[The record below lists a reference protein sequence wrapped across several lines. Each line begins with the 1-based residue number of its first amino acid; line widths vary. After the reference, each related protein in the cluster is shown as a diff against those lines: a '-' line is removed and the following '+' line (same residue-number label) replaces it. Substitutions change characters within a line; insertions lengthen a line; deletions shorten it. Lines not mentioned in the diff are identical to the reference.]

1 MCQLVRNFPQPPL
14 MLKRLSPVALALAL
28 VLTACETPAPAKSE
42 APPLAQRVNELEHRV
57 ERLEAR
63 PAVQPPLRSK
73 EEIEAHIKSLEA
85 ERAKLRVDYLPQ
97 HPAIR
102 DIDRR
107 LDILNAQLKMAP

>member
-1 MCQLVRNFPQPPL
+1 MYQLVCNFPQRPL
-14 MLKRLSPVALALAL
+14 MLKRPTPVALAIAL
-28 VLTACETPAPAKSE
+28 VLTACETPVPAKRE
-42 APPLAQRVNELEHRV
+42 ASPLAQRVNELEHRV

-73 EEIEAHIKSLEA
+73 DEIEAHIKSLEA
-85 ERAKLRVDYLPQ
+85 ERAKLLVDYLPQ

-107 LDILNAQLKMAP
+107 LDILNTQLKMLP

>member
-1 MCQLVRNFPQPPL
+1 MGEPVRAFPQQSL
-14 MLKRLSPVALALAL
+14 MLKHLTFVPLALALA
-28 VLTACETPAPAKSE
+28 ACETVTPANNAVS
-42 APPLAQRVNELEHRV
+42 PLAQRVNELEHRV

-73 EEIEAHIKSLEA
+73 EEIEAHITSLEA
-85 ERAKLRVDYLPQ
+85 ERAKLLVDYRPQ

-107 LDILNAQLKMAP
+107 LDILNAQLKMLP

>member
-1 MCQLVRNFPQPPL
+1 MPRRF
-14 MLKRLSPVALALAL
+14 SSVALVL
-28 VLTACETPAPAKSE
+28 VLTACAAVPPEKSE
-42 APPLAQRVNELEHRV
+42 APPLTQRVNALEERV

-63 PAVQPPLRSK
+63 PVIQPPLRSRA
-73 EEIEAHIKSLEA
+73 EIEAHIKSLEA
-85 ERAKLRVDYLPQ
+85 ERAKLLVDYLPQ